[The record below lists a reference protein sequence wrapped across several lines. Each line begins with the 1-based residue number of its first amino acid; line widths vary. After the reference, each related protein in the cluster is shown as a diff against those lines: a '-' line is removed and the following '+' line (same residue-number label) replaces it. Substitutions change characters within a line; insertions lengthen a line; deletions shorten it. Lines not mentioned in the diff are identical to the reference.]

1 MAVNKKGI
9 FFTFAAIALAIV
21 IILSFNVYKTY
32 EMKEKA
38 DVIGLRINTV
48 NNFVKDV
55 EQDLEKGL
63 YIASFRAFASMSEYI
78 ANNGAF
84 ITDIEDSFNEL
95 VLEGTL
101 NNYELSL
108 MKDSTF
114 TEWVNKIE
122 IQADKIGITVNFTIT
137 DVSINQT
144 DAWSVSTVA
153 DIDITVKDKKNASS
167 WKRNKIVATRVS
179 IENFEDP
186 LYIINS
192 RGRVTNAIVKSPITD
207 FVDEGDIS
215 NLLMHLNNSYYIESN
230 TSPNFLMRLQGDLS
244 NSDTGIESLVNLR
257 EFRDQGVGI
266 KDRSAV
272 DYIYFGAQST
282 INYRINGTQEW
293 FKLDSGHLEVYEVKN
308 MTI

>member
-114 TEWVNKIE
+114 TDWVNKIE
-122 IQADKIGITVNFTIT
+122 IQADKIG
-137 DVSINQT
+137 
-144 DAWSVSTVA
+144 
-153 DIDITVKDKKNASS
+153 ITVKDKKNASS

-230 TSPNFLMRLQGDLS
+230 TSTNFLMRLQGDLS